1 MKIPR
6 LPEKARLPAAFALV
20 GLASAGAALA
30 AAMWWPSAQDAL
42 GLIDAPEAG
51 KPETRVKFEDAAPSD
66 STGAAMFPLTKEG
79 RKIVDDALAFRR
91 VPGIIP
97 ADRRGEALC
106 AGFDFGLSEKLW
118 GPTAPYR
125 IGMMNPKTKKP
136 SDAWELPWS
145 YAWYG
150 GTVLADF
157 SPELRKWRADYISHV
172 ELARWKDF
180 FRAALSPGARL
191 GDVGFLFRDTGFVA
205 AMNGEYF
212 NSHIGKVMG
221 MTEFSYPVPETAG
234 TGAAQAVA
242 AALGCRPDFFAVLA
256 PVLEHYEIS
265 LDGKPA
271 EWRAGM
277 LLVRG
282 RRGWETASPLP
293 FSTVTVRDAAVAHF
307 FQTQSR
313 VDGLFAL
320 ACQGQLLPANVTEIN
335 PRLAGK

>member
-1 MKIPR
+1 MNIPPSLR
-6 LPEKARLPAAFALV
+6 LPLAFCSVAL
-20 GLASAGAALA
+20 LAGGIALA
-30 AAMWWPSAQDAL
+30 CAAWWPAAQDAL
-42 GLIDAPEAG
+42 GIVSA
-51 KPETRVKFEDAAPSD
+51 PETRQPQPRIKFEDAAPSV

-79 RKIVDDALAFRR
+79 RKIVADALTFRR

-97 ADRRGEALC
+97 ADRRDESLC

-118 GPTAPYR
+118 GAIAPYR
-125 IGMMNPKTKKP
+125 IGMMHPKTKKP

-150 GTVLADF
+150 GTVLIDF
-157 SPELRKWRADYISHV
+157 SAELRKWRADYISHV
-172 ELARWKDF
+172 DGARWKEF
-180 FRAALSPGARL
+180 FRAALSPDVRL
-191 GDVGFLFRDTGFVA
+191 GDVGFLFRDTGYVA
-205 AMNGEYF
+205 EMNGTYF

-221 MTEFSYPVPETAG
+221 VTEFSYRVPEGAG
-234 TGAAQAVA
+234 TGALA
-242 AALGCRPDFFAVLA
+242 AAMGCRPDFFAVLS
-256 PVLEHYEIS
+256 PVLEHYKIS
-265 LDGKPA
+265 LDGKEA
-271 EWRAGM
+271 EWRAGE

-282 RRGWETASPLP
+282 RRGWETAAPLP

-307 FQTQSR
+307 FQTKSR